1 MPSRTF
7 AYDEKHEDMLS
18 QRQEFLLIS
27 AAISFSVERCE
38 PLRFGR
44 TRTAQIGWRIVWS
57 DFTTSKPSQ
66 DKGTCRRD
74 DTEDWL
80 ISLGFTGNRIL
91 NSEDPTFGENSAESM
106 FPGIETVCSSTHRSE
121 AGCGTQVSP
130 GCCNRRCGACLEWAS
145 HRRNWPKAPSV
156 PSSTGGRLHSHSHYP
171 LLRSKLL
178 YLSRERLFLKLTSV
192 GCKAP
197 LRFN

>member
-1 MPSRTF
+1 
-7 AYDEKHEDMLS
+7 MLS

-74 DTEDWL
+74 NTEDWL

-91 NSEDPTFGENSAESM
+91 NSEDPTFGEKTRPSRCFRELRQFALR
-106 FPGIETVCSSTHRSE
+106 PIDLR
-121 AGCGTQVSP
+121 QVAV
-130 GCCNRRCGACLEWAS
+130 RRCRPVVAIAGAA
-145 HRRNWPKAPSV
+145 HV
-156 PSSTGGRLHSHSHYP
+156 SSGHLIAGIGQKRP
-171 LLRSKLL
+171 L
-178 YLSRERLFLKLTSV
+178 
-192 GCKAP
+192 CP
-197 LRFN
+197 LRLVGVFIRTRIILCSDRSCSTCRARDFS